1 MQRLCRLYLHGLP
14 CRIPNA
20 HHHHQRYQQPSC
32 QRAYQEA
39 YHAPLHR
46 PGGNQ
51 CGTSNG
57 ELANAYVV
65 TYQHGRQSNQRQQR
79 NPSPIRREKT
89 CCLVLPIANRKAIS
103 ERRRRVRTQKVPISP
118 KKTFPKRNSTTIV

>member
-1 MQRLCRLYLHGLP
+1 MKQNVEIETITHENVLELSEDLSILIVGNARTGKSTLLQNIIDHDIK
-14 CRIPNA
+14 IPNA

-65 TYQHGRQSNQRQQR
+65 TYQHGRQSNQRQQ
-79 NPSPIRREKT
+79 
-89 CCLVLPIANRKAIS
+89 
-103 ERRRRVRTQKVPISP
+103 Q
-118 KKTFPKRNSTTIV
+118 